1 MLASS
6 SALAVMRCLSVCVSV
21 TFVNSVETNNR
32 IVKIFSPSV
41 SHTILVI
48 ARQYADARYWYSKS
62 VRPSVRPSVRLSVT
76 HTHTHTHT
84 DRQTYRHTDR
94 SRHTQTDG
102 QIHRE
107 THRQTH
113 TYRQTHTQRQTHR
126 LTDRHTDRHANR
138 TVLLRMVTILTAR
151 YFIITCRPVRSAAM
165 PVLFLLSG
173 PKNGVFALQGRQ
185 VAPTNV
191 KFGTRLPP
199 PCQITHLSWQK
210 CGNTASKTV
219 KIANFG
225 HKFAP

>member
-1 MLASS
+1 MYEEPLFG
-6 SALAVMRCLSVCVSV
+6 LL
-21 TFVNSVETNNR
+21 
-32 IVKIFSPSV
+32 
-41 SHTILVI
+41 
-48 ARQYADARYWYSKS
+48 
-62 VRPSVRPSVRLSVT
+62 
-76 HTHTHTHT
+76 THT
-84 DRQTYRHTDR
+84 DRQTYRHTDKR
-94 SRHTQTDG
+94 TNTQRDTQTD
-102 QIHRE
+102 
-107 THRQTH
+107 THIQTDTH
-113 TYRQTHTQRQTHR
+113 TERQTHR

-138 TVLLRMVTILTAR
+138 TVLLRLVTILTAR
-151 YFIITCRPVRSAAM
+151 YFIITCKPARSAAM

-173 PKNGVFALQGRQ
+173 PKNGFFAPQGRQ

>member
-1 MLASS
+1 MTVLIIKHAWR
-6 SALAVMRCLSVCVSV
+6 A
-21 TFVNSVETNNR
+21 TFWFV
-32 IVKIFSPSV
+32 
-41 SHTILVI
+41 
-48 ARQYADARYWYSKS
+48 D
-62 VRPSVRPSVRLSVT
+62 T
-76 HTHTHTHT
+76 HWQTDIHI
-84 DRQTYRHTDR
+84 DRQTH
-94 SRHTQTDG
+94 G

-113 TYRQTHTQRQTHR
+113 TYRQTHTQR
-126 LTDRHTDRHANR
+126 DRHTDRHANR
-138 TVLLRMVTILTAR
+138 TVLLRLVTILTAR
-151 YFIITCRPVRSAAM
+151 YFIITCRPARSAAM

-173 PKNGVFALQGRQ
+173 PKNGFFAPQGRQ

>member
-1 MLASS
+1 MKSHFL
-6 SALAVMRCLSVCVSV
+6 VCW
-21 TFVNSVETNNR
+21 
-32 IVKIFSPSV
+32 
-41 SHTILVI
+41 HT
-48 ARQYADARYWYSKS
+48 
-62 VRPSVRPSVRLSVT
+62 
-76 HTHTHTHT
+76 
-84 DRQTYRHTDR
+84 
-94 SRHTQTDG
+94 
-102 QIHRE
+102 
-107 THRQTH
+107 
-113 TYRQTHTQRQTHR
+113 
-126 LTDRHTDRHANR
+126 LTDRHTDRHTYRQTDTQIDIHIDRQTHRHTETQTHIQTDRHTDRQTDTRTNTQRDTETDTHTHRETDTQTADWQTDRHTDR
-138 TVLLRMVTILTAR
+138 TVLWRLVTILTAR

-173 PKNGVFALQGRQ
+173 PKNGFFAAQGRQ